1 MRFDSPR
8 LMPGPLFDATTT
20 GEIAATPSIS
30 LPPPRQCWNWPSW
43 PADRSASPASDHTSS
58 LRSSLR
64 ISLIRALSLV
74 EPPCTPCKNRD
85 PEYQVNTLCDSVDTV
100 VGARSRQEN
109 EPSFALLRWA
119 RRGIRVD
126 LIAVWW
132 TELCANLLLEN
143 PVRIAPFLLRAGA

>member
-85 PEYQVNTLCDSVDTV
+85 PRISSQHLVRLRRYGCRCQISSGERTFLRPPQVGEAWDPGRPHRCLVYRTL
-100 VGARSRQEN
+100 
-109 EPSFALLRWA
+109 
-119 RRGIRVD
+119 
-126 LIAVWW
+126 
-132 TELCANLLLEN
+132 
-143 PVRIAPFLLRAGA
+143 